1 MTPST
6 ETSINGNM
14 DETGGFGASP
24 LKTRSFEHNKF

>member
-14 DETGGFGASP
+14 DETAGFGASP
-24 LKTRSFEHNKF
+24 LKATSSERNKV